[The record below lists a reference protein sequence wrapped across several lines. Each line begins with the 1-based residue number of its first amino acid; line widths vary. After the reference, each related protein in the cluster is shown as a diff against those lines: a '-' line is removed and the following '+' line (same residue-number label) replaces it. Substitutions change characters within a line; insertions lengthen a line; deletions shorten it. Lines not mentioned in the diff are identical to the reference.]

1 MGQVLRQYQA
11 LDKRI
16 RVCSLEKNLELP
28 RIRMRHLP
36 WRRGD
41 FVGLLDHDDLLA
53 PDALYEVAKAVT
65 EFEDTDVVY
74 TDEDKVTTDLDRT
87 FSASLQTGFQHRPA
101 ALNNYITHFCG
112 EKDDRGRSWG
122 ISKRI

>member
-1 MGQVLRQYQA
+1 MHRKRESREEEMGQVLRQYQA

-16 RVCSLEKNLELP
+16 RVCSLEKNLGIAENTNAAFA
-28 RIRMRHLP
+28 MAS
-36 WRRGD
+36 GD

-74 TDEDKVTTDLDRT
+74 TDEDKVTTDLT
-87 FSASLQTGFQHRPA
+87 EHFQPSLQTGFQHRPA
-101 ALNNYITHFCG
+101 ALQ
-112 EKDDRGRSWG
+112 
-122 ISKRI
+122 